1 MTGDTIFKRKEI
13 LNAFNGLKNKPL
25 LNSKVDIS

>member
-1 MTGDTIFKRKEI
+1 MAGDTIFKRKEI

-25 LNSKVDIS
+25 LKSKVVVS